1 MLAAVKSGNSSVVSK
16 WLNDL
21 SQVDANVVQ
30 TLKQTMLCSVK
41 SLSVD
46 VVKLFRQPSELFRIV
61 HI

>member
-1 MLAAVKSGNSSVVSK
+1 MVSK

-30 TLKQTMLCSVK
+30 MLKKIMLCSVE

-46 VVKLFRQPSELFRIV
+46 VVKLFRPPSELFLIV
-61 HI
+61 LTIQYNT